1 MKNFPVYLVLD
12 LFTFFGPFIL
22 SFDKKV
28 AFFRSFRFLFP
39 AIFITATFFI
49 VWDII
54 FTKNGVWNFNPDYL
68 CGIWFFNIPLEEVL
82 FFVVVP
88 YASVFIY
95 ACLNAYF
102 PQNKLLKYELNI
114 NKFILFVLSIAITFA
129 YGKAYT
135 FYTSLFTLCLLL
147 FLLSFRRPT
156 WMANFWRAYL
166 VHLIPFFLVN
176 GVLTA
181 LPVVIY
187 NNQENL
193 SVRLYTIPVED
204 TIYSMLLLLMNISI
218 MNELE
223 KRALN
228 SSINSKNHESN
239 SLIK

>member
-1 MKNFPVYLVLD
+1 MMHAHKHVVGSHGD
-12 LFTFFGPFIL
+12 PF
-22 SFDKKV
+22 
-28 AFFRSFRFLFP
+28 FLFRRVCRLGH
-39 AIFITATFFI
+39 A
-49 VWDII
+49 
-54 FTKNGVWNFNPDYL
+54 
-68 CGIWFFNIPLEEVL
+68 
-82 FFVVVP
+82 
-88 YASVFIY
+88 
-95 ACLNAYF
+95 
-102 PQNKLLKYELNI
+102 
-114 NKFILFVLSIAITFA
+114 
-129 YGKAYT
+129 
-135 FYTSLFTLCLLL
+135 LL
-147 FLLSFRRPT
+147 FLLSFRRPS

>member
-1 MKNFPVYLVLD
+1 
-12 LFTFFGPFIL
+12 
-22 SFDKKV
+22 
-28 AFFRSFRFLFP
+28 
-39 AIFITATFFI
+39 
-49 VWDII
+49 
-54 FTKNGVWNFNPDYL
+54 
-68 CGIWFFNIPLEEVL
+68 
-82 FFVVVP
+82 
-88 YASVFIY
+88 
-95 ACLNAYF
+95 
-102 PQNKLLKYELNI
+102 
-114 NKFILFVLSIAITFA
+114 
-129 YGKAYT
+129 
-135 FYTSLFTLCLLL
+135 
-147 FLLSFRRPT
+147 
-156 WMANFWRAYL
+156 MANFWRAYL